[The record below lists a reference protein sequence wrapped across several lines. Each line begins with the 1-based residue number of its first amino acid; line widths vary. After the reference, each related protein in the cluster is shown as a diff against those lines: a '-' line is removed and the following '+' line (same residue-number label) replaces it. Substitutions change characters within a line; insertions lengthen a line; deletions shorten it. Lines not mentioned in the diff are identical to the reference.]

1 MHSTLNPK
9 TDPQRVLVARVD
21 EELAHTY
28 EQIAQADE
36 QIARAEEQLS
46 KLEQDAAR
54 YPSDHPQTR
63 TNTLRPAVLGNRPS
77 PGGGRYA
84 ASSACCWQRASV
96 SLLSYRSRLTAMR
109 PGRLSRGGRR
119 SWS

>member
-1 MHSTLNPK
+1 MHSTPNPK
-9 TDPQRVLVARVD
+9 TDPQRGLIARVD

-28 EQIAQADE
+28 EQIAHADE

-63 TNTLRPAVLGNRPS
+63 MNTLRPAVLGTRPS
-77 PGGGRYA
+77 LGGRA
-84 ASSACCWQRASV
+84 IRASMGLLLAPCIALAAFV
-96 SLLSYRSRLTAMR
+96 SE
-109 PGRLSRGGRR
+109 
-119 SWS
+119 